1 MTTTAEPTT
10 RVPLDA
16 AGRATLFTEART
28 ANTFSDQPVSDE
40 ELADIWEL
48 ARWAPTSA
56 NVQPLRLVY
65 VRTPE
70 GKERLVPHMNDNN
83 RAKAAA
89 APPSPSSPPT
99 STSTS
104 RSTGRSRRA
113 PAEGG
118 VRRPGA
124 PPRGGTVQRHP
135 PGGLLP
141 PRRARRR
148 PRGGPM
154 LGFDAAGL
162 DAEFFSDTS
171 LRTVLV
177 VNIGHPG
184 ENPGSSVCR
193 ASTTT
198 RSSAGPKRRLAGVVA
213 PCAPTEGRQSPQ
225 AKRELHGAQPYS
237 L

>member
-113 PAEGG
+113 P
-118 VRRPGA
+118 
-124 PPRGGTVQRHP
+124 
-135 PGGLLP
+135 
-141 PRRARRR
+141 
-148 PRGGPM
+148 
-154 LGFDAAGL
+154 
-162 DAEFFSDTS
+162 S
-171 LRTVLV
+171 
-177 VNIGHPG
+177 
-184 ENPGSSVCR
+184 
-193 ASTTT
+193 
-198 RSSAGPKRRLAGVVA
+198 
-213 PCAPTEGRQSPQ
+213 
-225 AKRELHGAQPYS
+225 
-237 L
+237 

>member
-89 APPSPSSPPT
+89 APAVAILAADLDFQEQIHRTFPARPQLKEAFADPE
-99 STSTS
+99 
-104 RSTGRSRRA
+104 RRHEA
-113 PAEGG
+113 ARFNAILQAGYFLLA
-118 VRRPGA
+118 VRA
-124 PPRGGTVQRHP
+124 V
-135 PGGLLP
+135 GLV
-141 PRRARRR
+141 A
-148 PRGGPM
+148 GPM

-184 ENPGSSVCR
+184 ENPWFE
-193 ASTTT
+193 
-198 RSSAGPKRRLAGVVA
+198 RLPRLDHDEVISWA
-213 PCAPTEGRQSPQ
+213 
-225 AKRELHGAQPYS
+225 
-237 L
+237 